1 MNRAGQYAAVLVAVL
16 LALCVAALLWLRTPP
31 SAARLLPECD
41 AILYANVKPLRS
53 ATHFD
58 RTPVSRAPE
67 YQAFVDATGIVPERD
82 LDNIALA
89 MHRMDDPRGPNGP
102 VAYSE
107 VFEGRFD
114 PVRLERYLASIAA
127 AKESYAGRTI
137 FSIPVGELAGPGG
150 RRLRVV
156 VLGRNRIVASNAPT
170 TEQIH
175 ALLDRGRSGPSLLAA
190 RYGDVP
196 LFASAWGL
204 GRLGLPVAEGG
215 WLTIAGLRLPVP
227 EDAVFV
233 ASLRYL
239 GRGVNLRVE
248 ELAGSDLNAAR
259 TAQELSPLLTLVR
272 AVAENQPSLRSTP
285 LRDAYN
291 SVTVEAKK
299 DRVVLR
305 GVLPVELLRGLAGS
319 QAPQAPR

>member
-1 MNRAGQYAAVLVAVL
+1 MNRIGRYGVVFAGVL
-16 LALCVAALLWLRTPP
+16 LALGVATWLWLRTPP
-31 SAARLLPECD
+31 GAARLLPECD

-82 LDNIALA
+82 LDAIALA

-114 PVRLERYLASIAA
+114 PARLERYLASIAA
-127 AKESYAGRTI
+127 VRESYAGKTI
-137 FSIPVGELAGPGG
+137 FSVLVGEVSGASG
-150 RRLRVV
+150 RRLRVA
-156 VLGRNRIVASNAPT
+156 VLDRDRIVASNAPT

-196 LFASAWGL
+196 HFASAWGL

-227 EDAVFV
+227 EDADFV

-259 TAQELSPLLTLVR
+259 TAQELSPMLTLVR
-272 AVAENQPSLRSTP
+272 AIAENQPNLQSTP
-285 LRDAYN
+285 LREAYN
-291 SVTVEAKK
+291 SITVEAKK

-305 GVLPVELLRGLAGS
+305 GVLPVKLLRGLAGS
-319 QAPQAPR
+319 QAAQAPR